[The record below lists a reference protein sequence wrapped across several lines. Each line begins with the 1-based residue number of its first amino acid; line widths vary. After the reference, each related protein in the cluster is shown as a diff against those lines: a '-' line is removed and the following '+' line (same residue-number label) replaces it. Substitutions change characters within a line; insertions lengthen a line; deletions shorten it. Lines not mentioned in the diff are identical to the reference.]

1 VPCRGF
7 TGERKSATLGDG
19 ESHAVGEIPDRDS
32 QACGVEFTRDAHC
45 EARTMKAVRSVV
57 YAPPAPE
64 FPYLAVI
71 FGGERGVSISEPFA
85 TREEAERFI
94 ADLAGNLWG

>member
-1 VPCRGF
+1 MQP
-7 TGERKSATLGDG
+7 
-19 ESHAVGEIPDRDS
+19 
-32 QACGVEFTRDAHC
+32 
-45 EARTMKAVRSVV
+45 VRSVV

-71 FGGERGVSISEPFA
+71 FGAERGVAISEPFA

-94 ADLAGNLWG
+94 ANLAGELWG